1 MMKNQQLMMA
11 ISFAILVKAPLQA
24 EEWKTKTQEEWSSNS
39 ASSPQLEIKDGMLR
53 ATADRA
59 VYKSVLKSFDSKR
72 SPKSIIVH
80 QSTAWLNWQAVKDMK
95 PKGAGGAPIF
105 MKKAAGDYW
114 LLSIVNRSLPKAKK
128 GAAPV
133 KLAGFDTPLL
143 PTTDPNQFLAK
154 GGEKLGQGGYR
165 AWQSKDMKNWV
176 YHGSVTTRKGAW
188 ATSAEFVDGKAYIY
202 HDYPNDQDPHL
213 TIDEDL
219 TDGLPGKEM
228 GKVFADPSHGSDSAV
243 IRDLE
248 GKFHIIYE
256 DWSPIDASVRAWDS
270 PLAGHTVSED
280 GINDFEI
287 LAPAVDERTTPTGE
301 IGTYFH
307 PHWHKTDPENYPGV
321 VVPEDI
327 PQHRIKKGGVF
338 SQAKYEIHSPAQRAY
353 GDWSAISIGGQY
365 YLFADYDPV
374 GAKSKSEMSVA
385 WFTSSSID
393 EQFTLCGNIGSG
405 HPDPDIMFA
414 EGQFYLVTQNQ
425 LDYISPGPWVD
436 GVEVRVGVDT
446 DNDKAVDQWTEWSV
460 VKESY
465 DHIEGF
471 SKQVSKTPAQAD
483 LSELPEGFGFQYE
496 IRLTDK
502 TSNDVKPVI
511 DQVTL
516 QF

>member
-1 MMKNQQLMMA
+1 MTQTQFLILAALMQTT
-11 ISFAILVKAPLQA
+11 SLHA
-24 EEWKTKTQEEWSSNS
+24 EEWNVKSQAEWESNLAGS
-39 ASSPQLEIKDGMLR
+39 DQVEVKDGMVS
-53 ATADRA
+53 ATADTA
-59 VYKSVLKSFDSKR
+59 IYKSVLKSFEDKR
-72 SPKSIIVH
+72 SAKSITIN
-80 QSTAWLNWQAVKDMK
+80 QSTAWLNWEGVEGMK

-114 LLSIVNRSLPKAKK
+114 FMSSANKSLPKAKE
-128 GAAPV
+128 GAEPV
-133 KLAGFDTPLL
+133 KLAGFDTLLL
-143 PTTDPNQFLAK
+143 PTIEPNQFIAK
-154 GGEKLGQGGYR
+154 GGEKTARGGYR

-176 YHGSVTTRKGAW
+176 YHGVVTTAKGAW
-188 ATSAEFVDGKAYIY
+188 STSAEFVDGKAYIY

-213 TIDEDL
+213 TIDSDL

-243 IRDLE
+243 IRDLD
-248 GKFHIIYE
+248 GNFHIIYE
-256 DWSPIDASVRAWDS
+256 DWSPINASVRAWDS
-270 PLAGHTVSED
+270 PLAGHTVSKD
-280 GINDFEI
+280 GINDFKI

-327 PQHRIKKGGVF
+327 PKHRIQKGELF
-338 SQAKYEIHSPAQRAY
+338 SQAEYEIHSPEQRAY
-353 GDWSAISIGGQY
+353 GDWAAISIGGQY

-374 GAKSKSEMSVA
+374 GAKSKSGMSVA

-414 EGQFYLVTQNQ
+414 EGQFYLVTQNKI
-425 LDYISPGPWVD
+425 DYISPGPWVD

-460 VKESY
+460 IKERY

-471 SKQVSKTPAQAD
+471 SKQVAKTPAQVD
-483 LSELPEGFGFQYE
+483 LSTLPEGFGFQYE

-502 TSNDVKPVI
+502 TANEVKPMI

-516 QF
+516 SF